1 MAATTRKP
9 KTEQVTCPRCGGA
22 GEFKE
27 YAGIWGGTCFKCC
40 GSGKVEVAVK
50 TEAAK
55 AKAAAKKAAKEAERL
70 AQAAACKAEND
81 RKEKLAAE
89 KYAGDSRLRVGPSH
103 PYYYMHVYEL
113 AVKDKVWAT
122 L

>member
-1 MAATTRKP
+1 MKTTTR

-40 GSGKVEVAVK
+40 GSGKVTVVVK

-55 AKAAAKKAAKEAERL
+55 AKAAAKKVAKEVERQ
-70 AQAAACKAEND
+70 AQQAACKAEND
-81 RKEKLAAE
+81 RKEKKAAE
-89 KYAGDSRLRVGPSH
+89 LYAGDGRLRVGPDHSF
-103 PYYYMHVYEL
+103 YYMHVYEL
-113 AVKDKVWAT
+113 AVKDGVWKT